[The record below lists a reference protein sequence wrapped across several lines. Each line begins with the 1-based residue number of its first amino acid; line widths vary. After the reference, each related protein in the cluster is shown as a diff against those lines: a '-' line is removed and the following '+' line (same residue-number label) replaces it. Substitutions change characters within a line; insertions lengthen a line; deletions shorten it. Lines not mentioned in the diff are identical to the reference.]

1 MRVWRALALLT
12 ALCSFLFSPC
22 GAQAQQKAGQP
33 SKAPAFSHPVERQKA
48 NENILMFLGGAVGGP
63 WMQMAQEVAQTVAD
77 GDNLRVLPL
86 AGEGSK
92 PNLRDVLLLRGI
104 DLGMVRLEV
113 LNGVKATGEFG
124 PSLERRITY
133 IAPLQVDMIQ
143 LVARPEIGSLKDL
156 IGKKV
161 NIYPK
166 GSVVTPVLK
175 ALGIEFEE
183 VHGSFADSL
192 EQMRAGTVFA
202 SACFCAVP
210 IPAFRGLSP
219 DLGFKLV
226 ELPYAETLDESYL
239 PANMT
244 NETYPNLIP
253 KGSKVQT
260 IGASVVLISYN
271 WAPGTDRYKKIEKF
285 VDAFFSKFDKLR
297 QPARH
302 PGWRDVNLS
311 GTLRG
316 WQRFPASQQWLD
328 RQAAEAKAKAPPT
341 GVDATQARAQA
352 PVLAAPGDKA
362 EQERLF
368 REFIEWSRKRPK
380 R

>member
-1 MRVWRALALLT
+1 MRVWRALALLMV
-12 ALCSFLFSPC
+12 LCPFLVGPWS
-22 GAQAQQKAGQP
+22 AQAQQKAGQ
-33 SKAPAFSHPVERQKA
+33 SAKVPAFSHPVERQKA

-77 GDNLRVLPL
+77 GDNLRVIPL

-104 DLGMVRLEV
+104 DLGMTRLEV

-124 PSLERRITY
+124 PNLERRITY

-166 GSVVTPVLK
+166 GSVVTPILK
-175 ALGIEFEE
+175 ALGIEFDE
-183 VHGSFADSL
+183 VNVSFLESS
-192 EQMRAGTVFA
+192 EQMRAGKIFA

-210 IPAFRGLSP
+210 IPAFRSLSA
-219 DLGFKLV
+219 DLGFRLV
-226 ELPYAETLDESYL
+226 ELPYSETLDQSYV
-239 PANMT
+239 PASMT
-244 NETYPNLIP
+244 SETYPNLIP
-253 KGSKVQT
+253 QGAKVQT

-271 WAPGTDRYKKIEKF
+271 WPPGTDRYKKIEKF
-285 VDAFFSKFDKLR
+285 VDAFFSKFDRLR
-297 QPARH
+297 QPSRH
-302 PGWRDVNLS
+302 PGWREVNI
-311 GTLRG
+311 GGNVRG
-316 WQRFPASQQWLD
+316 WQRFPAAQQWLD
-328 RQAAEAKAKAPPT
+328 RQAAEAKAKAPAP
-341 GVDATQARAQA
+341 GVDVTQA
-352 PVLAAPGDKA
+352 PVRSAPSDKA

-368 REFIEWSRKRPK
+368 REFIEWSRNRPK

>member
-1 MRVWRALALLT
+1 
-12 ALCSFLFSPC
+12 
-22 GAQAQQKAGQP
+22 
-33 SKAPAFSHPVERQKA
+33 
-48 NENILMFLGGAVGGP
+48 MFLGGAVGGP

-77 GDNLRVLPL
+77 GDNLRVIAL

-104 DLGMVRLEV
+104 DLGMIRLEV

-124 PSLERRITY
+124 PNLERRITY

-156 IGKKV
+156 IGKRV
-161 NIYPK
+161 SIYPK
-166 GSVVTPVLK
+166 GSVVPAVLK
-175 ALGIEFEE
+175 TLGVEIDE
-183 VHGSFADSL
+183 VNLSFADSF
-192 EQMRAGTVFA
+192 EQMRAAKVYATGFFG
-202 SACFCAVP
+202 SVP
-210 IPAFRGLSP
+210 APAYRGLSA

-226 ELPYAETLDESYL
+226 ELPYSDTLDESYL
-239 PANMT
+239 PASMT
-244 NETYPNLIP
+244 DETYPNLIP

-271 WAPGTDRYKKIEKF
+271 WTPGTDRYKKIEKF
-285 VDAFFSKFDKLR
+285 VDAFFSKFDSLR

-311 GTLRG
+311 GTVRG
-316 WQRFPASQQWLD
+316 WQRFPAAQAWLD
-328 RQAAEAKAKAPPT
+328 RQAADVGIKAKAGVS
-341 GVDATQARAQA
+341 GVDAMPARAQ
-352 PVLAAPGDKA
+352 PVPSDKA

-368 REFIEWSRKRPK
+368 REFIEWSRNRPK

>member
-1 MRVWRALALLT
+1 LVGPW
-12 ALCSFLFSPC
+12 S
-22 GAQAQQKAGQP
+22 AQAQQKAGQ
-33 SKAPAFSHPVERQKA
+33 SAKVPAFSHPVERQKA

-77 GDNLRVLPL
+77 GDNLRVIPL

-104 DLGMVRLEV
+104 DLGMTRLEV

-124 PSLERRITY
+124 PNLERRITY

-166 GSVVTPVLK
+166 GSVVTPILK
-175 ALGIEFEE
+175 ALGIEFDE
-183 VHGSFADSL
+183 VNVSFLESS
-192 EQMRAGTVFA
+192 EQMRAGKIFA

-210 IPAFRGLSP
+210 IPAFRSLSA
-219 DLGFKLV
+219 DLGFRLV
-226 ELPYAETLDESYL
+226 ELPYSETLDQSYV
-239 PANMT
+239 PASMT
-244 NETYPNLIP
+244 SETYPNLIP
-253 KGSKVQT
+253 QGAKVQT

-271 WAPGTDRYKKIEKF
+271 WPPGTDRYKKIEKF
-285 VDAFFSKFDKLR
+285 VDAFFSKFDRLR
-297 QPARH
+297 QPSRH
-302 PGWRDVNLS
+302 PGWREVNI
-311 GTLRG
+311 GGNVRG
-316 WQRFPASQQWLD
+316 WQRFPAAQQWLD
-328 RQAAEAKAKAPPT
+328 RQAAEAKAKAPAP
-341 GVDATQARAQA
+341 GVDVTQA
-352 PVLAAPGDKA
+352 PVRSAPSDKA

-368 REFIEWSRKRPK
+368 REFIEWSRNRPK